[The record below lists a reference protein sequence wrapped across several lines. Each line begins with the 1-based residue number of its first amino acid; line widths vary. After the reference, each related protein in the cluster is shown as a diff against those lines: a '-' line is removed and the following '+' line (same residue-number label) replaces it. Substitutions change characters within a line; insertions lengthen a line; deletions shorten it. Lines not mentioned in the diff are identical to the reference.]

1 MQGLQAESANLQTEL
16 SAERENAKG
25 AEQTAHLL
33 KSQLTT
39 QEQKTEELIASLRE
53 KHAQEL
59 QAVQV
64 THPFVSVTTHTVLA
78 DLGCE
83 MYAFHAQVCGAQCPC
98 LPVVHCG
105 TLPWPLFVCLSAC
118 HCTIGMCQNQDAL
131 FSHAVATGCLMH
143 DEPPLL

>member
-33 KSQLTT
+33 KSQLAT
-39 QEQKTEELIASLRE
+39 QEQKAEELIASLRE
-53 KHAQEL
+53 EHAQEL

-83 MYAFHAQVCGAQCPC
+83 CMHFMLKSVAHNAHVCLLCI
-98 LPVVHCG
+98 VVHCHG
-105 TLPWPLFVCLSAC
+105 LFLFVCLLVIAQSASVRIRMLSF
-118 HCTIGMCQNQDAL
+118 HMQLPQDA
-131 FSHAVATGCLMH
+131 
-143 DEPPLL
+143 